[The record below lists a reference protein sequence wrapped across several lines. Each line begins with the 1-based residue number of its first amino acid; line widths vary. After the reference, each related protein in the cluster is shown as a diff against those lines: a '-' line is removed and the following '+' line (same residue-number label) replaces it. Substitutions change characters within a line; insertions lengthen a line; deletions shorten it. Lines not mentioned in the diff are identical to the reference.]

1 MDYQVKYLKYKKKY
15 LDLKQLA
22 GAMGAPPPPPG
33 PPGSPPRRQPSG
45 TNVAPGAPK
54 ATKEQRKAQSEYI
67 AANPEFGISLLASF
81 DSAVGIGVSN
91 TQIDVPS
98 RRMQHNGT
106 DITNEMYQ
114 WVNENVDIP
123 ENLTDPISFHIL
135 EEPII
140 PFGTTS
146 PEIFS
151 TATIA
156 LIYNYN
162 QQHPLTRD
170 PLIIQNNQLGD
181 LQTSLLEEINK
192 WWTVAIQ
199 SYQDENP

>member
-1 MDYQVKYLKYKKKY
+1 MNYQDKYLKYKKKY

-22 GAMGAPPPPPG
+22 GAMGAPPG
-33 PPGSPPRRQPSG
+33 PPSSPPRQPSG
-45 TNVAPGAPK
+45 TIVAPGAPK
-54 ATKEQRKAQSEYI
+54 ATKEQRKAQSDYI
-67 AANPEFGISLLASF
+67 AANPQFGISLLASF
-81 DSAVGIGVSN
+81 DSVEGIIVNG
-91 TQIDVPS
+91 TEIDVPS
-98 RRMQHNGT
+98 RRMQHNNIF
-106 DITNEMYQ
+106 ITTEMYQ
-114 WVNENVDIP
+114 WVNENVVIP

-156 LIYNYN
+156 LIYNFN

-170 PLIIQNNQLGD
+170 PLIIQNNQLGAP
-181 LQTSLLEEINK
+181 QTGLLEEINK
-192 WWTVAIQ
+192 WWTSAIQ
-199 SYQDENP
+199 RYQNENP